1 MEEPYE
7 DSDRESNGGATHDNV
22 RISGGATRDSER
34 ISCGGVAAIDSE
46 RISCGGVMT
55 LDSERIS
62 CGGVMTL
69 ESERISSGR
78 GAAAPIIVCEC
89 NEGTITLSRIIIV
102 FAYNSNPSQCTGST
116 VVVAILLCAI
126 SGDCIGYI
134 LSLHMMGSTS
144 SCSCSCSCSC
154 GILLTDTL
162 SMLSMLLML
171 VFVFI

>member
-7 DSDRESNGGATHDNV
+7 DSDRESNGGATLDIE
-22 RISGGATRDSER
+22 RISGGGVMALDIERISGGGVMAIESER
-34 ISCGGVAAIDSE
+34 ISG
-46 RISCGGVMT
+46 GGVMA
-55 LDSERIS
+55 I
-62 CGGVMTL
+62 

-78 GAAAPIIVCEC
+78 GAAAPIIGCEC
-89 NEGTITLSRIIIV
+89 NEGTITLSRIIIA

-144 SCSCSCSCSC
+144 SIDCSCSCSCSCSC
-154 GILLTDTL
+154 GILVTGTL